1 MQETE
6 VDPWVRKIPWRRK
19 WQLTPVFLS
28 GESHEHKGLVDYSSR
43 GCEELD
49 MAEVTE
55 HIISENL
62 LCGRGHS
69 VTKPSSFVR
78 HAVKPIAGTL
88 SVAAKSLFTKAAK

>member
-1 MQETE
+1 
-6 VDPWVRKIPWRRK
+6 
-19 WQLTPVFLS
+19 
-28 GESHEHKGLVDYSSR
+28 
-43 GCEELD
+43 